1 MASIHIG
8 LSGYSYKPWQGP
20 KRFYPSRLKQSE
32 FLEYY
37 ATRYDTVELDGLWY
51 RLPTL
56 SSVTKWTD
64 QTPEQFVFSAKAHR
78 QITHVKRLRPEAVPF
93 LHTMLD
99 HLAPLAAKGKLGPIL
114 LQLPP
119 NLKRDNARLAEF
131 LPSLSRD
138 YRWAI
143 EFRHDSWNNSE
154 VEDLLRHF
162 HIAWAAVETDD
173 CLAEHRDTANFLYAR
188 LRRSR
193 YSVKQLEKWGEH
205 VIKAQANGKD
215 CYVYCKHEDDG
226 SPWVWANHLLKITSA
241 AALPAGNHGELS

>member
-20 KRFYPSRLKQSE
+20 KRFYPSGLKQSE

-51 RLPTL
+51 RFPTL

-64 QTPEQFVFSAKAHR
+64 QTPEHFVFSAKAHR

-99 HLAPLAAKGKLGPIL
+99 HLAPLAAKRKLGPIL

-119 NLKRDNARLAEF
+119 NLKRDNARLA
-131 LPSLSRD
+131 R
-138 YRWAI
+138 
-143 EFRHDSWNNSE
+143 
-154 VEDLLRHF
+154 V
-162 HIAWAAVETDD
+162 
-173 CLAEHRDTANFLYAR
+173 LAFPF
-188 LRRSR
+188 S
-193 YSVKQLEKWGEH
+193 
-205 VIKAQANGKD
+205 
-215 CYVYCKHEDDG
+215 
-226 SPWVWANHLLKITSA
+226 
-241 AALPAGNHGELS
+241 